1 VRAVANP
8 KQANAVVEFGDCY
21 LKHAFTVDPNSG
33 GRGRRLRVK
42 ILRVQEKDGRLQVWA
57 SVRGPKSLFR
67 VLQRR
72 LASLKGSSY
81 IVMNNAPDS
90 RLVYV
95 TLPAVHCDIHDR
107 CPLATPN
114 ARAFVQVA
122 MVQDGRMLAVV
133 VASSRKS
140 LLELERAGFRVLE
153 VVELEEYTELTPSQ
167 EEILLLA
174 YEEGYYS
181 YPRRTSLRE
190 LARKAGLS
198 VSALAERLRKAE
210 AKVIRKVI
218 LEEIELS
225 KHFSRDGRKSV
236 GVDGG

>member
-1 VRAVANP
+1 MANP
-8 KQANAVVEFGDCY
+8 KQANAIVEFGDCY
-21 LKHAFTVDPNSG
+21 LKHAFTVRHDKK
-33 GRGRRLRVK
+33 RRLRVK
-42 ILRVQEKDGRLQVWA
+42 ILRVHEKEGRLHVWA
-57 SVRGPKSLFR
+57 SVRGPKSLFKL
-67 VLQRR
+67 LQRR
-72 LASLKGSSY
+72 LANLKGSSY

-90 RLVYV
+90 RLIYV
-95 TLPAVHCDIHDR
+95 SLPAIHCDIHDS
-107 CPLATPN
+107 CPLASPN
-114 ARAFVQVA
+114 GRAFVHVA
-122 MVQDGRMLAVV
+122 MVQDGRMLAMV

-140 LLELERAGFRVLE
+140 LADLEKAGFRVLG
-153 VVELEEYTELTPSQ
+153 VMELDDYTELTPSQ

-190 LARKAGLS
+190 LAKKAGLS

-225 KHFSRDGRKSV
+225 KYLKERQNDEK
-236 GVDGG
+236 